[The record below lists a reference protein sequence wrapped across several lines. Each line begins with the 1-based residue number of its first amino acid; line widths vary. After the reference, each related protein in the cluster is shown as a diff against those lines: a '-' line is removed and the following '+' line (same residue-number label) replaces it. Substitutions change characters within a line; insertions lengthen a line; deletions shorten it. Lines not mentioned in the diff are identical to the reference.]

1 MAKKLDILLKDIP
14 EEQREDFLNDPA
26 NRAAIEAAGGV
37 KTVDPGLLTVDEVS
51 KEGSEEGDVLTP
63 DEKEKS
69 SSREASIAPIRT
81 IEEAGQ
87 TGKSDENTSALS
99 GYQPSTDATYRE
111 SPAVAAAR
119 EALAKLTEPTPYSSA
134 WQNRLAA
141 AAEKILNRA
150 AFSYD
155 HSSDSVYAAYAA
167 EYQKAGRAA
176 MEDALGRATAYTGG
190 YSNSYAASA
199 ANAAYQN
206 YMSKLTDKLPELYA
220 AALKRYDSETAAMY
234 DELDLYGKLESDDYS
249 RYKDELER
257 YENDR
262 DYLARKL
269 KNESDSDYRI
279 YSAELDSRYK
289 AEQLKQK
296 AYAEKEEL
304 RFKAE
309 QAEADRALALE
320 KLEKELE
327 YKASAD
333 LLKYGAAE
341 NGIDNVTDASDIA
354 DENGSVSDG
363 NGETKLTLNG
373 IKSEFYSLLTSQGS
387 GKAFLY
393 IDGLVSSGKMSI
405 QAARNVLSECGVLDA
420 YLAKKRGENGE
431 SGGSAKKGATARYQ
445 KYENLLN

>member
-26 NRAAIEAAGGV
+26 NRAAVAAEGGM
-37 KTVDPGLLTVDEVS
+37 TVDSGALTVDEVS
-51 KEGSEEGDVLTP
+51 KEKNGEGDVSAP
-63 DEKEKS
+63 DERGEKS
-69 SSREASIAPIRT
+69 VGEVAIASAGT
-81 IEEAGQ
+81 IEATEQ
-87 TGKSDENTSALS
+87 TGKSEGNTPEQG
-99 GYQPSTDATYRE
+99 GYQPSTDTTYRE

-134 WQNRLAA
+134 WQERLAA
-141 AAEKILNRA
+141 AAEKILNRD

-155 HSSDSVYAAYAA
+155 PSSDPVYAAYSA
-167 EYQKAGRAA
+167 EYRKAGRTA

-206 YMSKLTDKLPELYA
+206 YIAKLSDKLPELYA
-220 AALKRYDSETAAMY
+220 EALKRYDSETEAMY
-234 DELDLYGKLESDDYS
+234 DEFDLYRKLENDDYS
-249 RYKDELER
+249 RYKAELER

-262 DYLARKL
+262 DYLAKQL
-269 KNESDSDYRI
+269 KNESDSDYKI
-279 YSAELDSRYK
+279 YSAGLDSRYK

-296 AYAEKEEL
+296 ADAEREEL

-327 YKASAD
+327 YKASSD
-333 LLKYGAAE
+333 LLKYGTAVSGGEDAADVSE
-341 NGIDNVTDASDIA
+341 NID
-354 DENGSVSDG
+354 GSEAASDG
-363 NGETKLTLNG
+363 NGEMKLTLNG

-393 IDGLVSSGKMSI
+393 IDGLVSSGKLSI

-420 YLAKKRGENGE
+420 YLAKKRGENVE
-431 SGGSAKKGATARYQ
+431 SEGSASRGATAQ
-445 KYENLLN
+445 KYKNLLN